1 MIDIKKI
8 NSLDKS
14 DFLSIFGN
22 VFEKSKWISEKAFDL
37 KPFESLESFI
47 SKILGI
53 YENSDNKTI
62 LEILNLHP
70 ELAIEKKLTANS
82 EAEQIKANLKE
93 CTPEEF
99 NEFKRLNNDFK
110 SKFNLPFIYAVRGKT
125 KKDILNEFI
134 SRLKSDNIEQE
145 LDKSLIQVKK
155 IATLRINEIIT
166 DEKI

>member
-14 DFLSIFGN
+14 EFLSIFGN

-47 SKILGI
+47 SKIIGI

-82 EAEQIKANLKE
+82 EAEQSKANLKE

-99 NEFKRLNNDFK
+99 NEFKRLNLSYRK
-110 SKFNLPFIYAVRGKT
+110 KFNFPFIIAVKGKN
-125 KKDILNEFI
+125 KIEILNKFKERINNPLENEF
-134 SRLKSDNIEQE
+134 LEAKN
-145 LDKSLIQVKK
+145 QVKK
-155 IATLRINEIIT
+155 IATFRLE
-166 DEKI
+166 ELVK